1 MRAQG
6 AGGGSHNHRSSWV
19 WQGLPRHHEEEAS
32 ARFPSGEIQRLQ
44 EQNASLRNAVA
55 QMRAEMEAL
64 SEQALPPARPAG
76 DTAASG
82 TPADAAPGELSE
94 ESSLS
99 PGSER
104 CMSLH
109 SHRLQGRGLMSVLY
123 IGENLLISDG
133 EERSEGCSVPPEQG
147 QCPAGAASSAPHPVQ
162 GGPWKVLAPSC

>member
-1 MRAQG
+1 M
-6 AGGGSHNHRSSWV
+6 

-64 SEQALPPARPAG
+64 SQQALPPARPAG

-94 ESSLS
+94 ETSLS
-99 PGSER
+99 LGSER

-109 SHRLQGRGLMSVLY
+109 RGLQSRQPPPP
-123 IGENLLISDG
+123 GEGSYVSFIHRR
-133 EERSEGCSVPPEQG
+133 E
-147 QCPAGAASSAPHPVQ
+147 
-162 GGPWKVLAPSC
+162 PSYW